1 MKERAIEAGREV
13 MRACIGAGGT
23 LTGEHGIGVEK
34 QMYMHRAF
42 SERDMAATKRLRA
55 AFCPDAGFNPG
66 KIFPD
71 EAQPHRG
78 QNYISPCPKPIG
90 SMSSARM
97 ERQIRISPGEN
108 DEQL

>member
-13 MRACIGAGGT
+13 MRACIGGGGA

-34 QMYMHRAF
+34 QMYMHWAF
-42 SERDMAATKRLRA
+42 SEQDMAATKRLRA
-55 AFCPDAGFNPG
+55 AATKACFNPG

-78 QNYISPCPKPIG
+78 RNYISPCPKPLG
-90 SMSSARM
+90 SMSSPRM
-97 ERQIRISPGEN
+97 ERQIRISPGE
-108 DEQL
+108 DHEQL

>member
-13 MRACIGAGGT
+13 MRASIGGGGA

-42 SERDMAATKRLRA
+42 SEQDMAATKRLRA

-66 KIFPD
+66 MIFPD
-71 EAQPHRG
+71 EAQPHREVG
-78 QNYISPCPKPIG
+78 IT
-90 SMSSARM
+90 
-97 ERQIRISPGEN
+97 
-108 DEQL
+108 